1 MAAIYCQILLTG
13 QCEIKQLKFAIFLS
27 HWACLHI
34 WVASCSWCILQDHCQ
49 WWTGHWL
56 LFIEP
61 KGILECVQV
70 TNHIGCLLQS
80 SWVQRNYGCSACT
93 VRDYS
98 WLPSLTPDRY
108 FEVLHQNSLSSCFGQ
123 TSNICVPFSFFK
135 LKLIIFLLLT
145 VSRIYTRIFCPSNSL
160 WIL

>member
-1 MAAIYCQILLTG
+1 MAAIYCQIM
-13 QCEIKQLKFAIFLS
+13 KQLKFAIFLS

-34 WVASCSWCILQDHCQ
+34 WVASRSWCILQDHCQ

-80 SWVQRNYGCSACT
+80 SWVQCNYGYSACT

-98 WLPSLTPDRY
+98 WLPSLRPDRY

-123 TSNICVPFSFFK
+123 TSKICVPFFLAQINHFF
-135 LKLIIFLLLT
+135 FLST